1 MHTYPLQMH
10 LLYKDPKGT
19 SIDSSIA
26 VPNTNV
32 AGSKGHGYEC
42 GKNFA
47 SIEAML
53 AHTNQQI
60 MELRSE
66 NSMLKV
72 HFYGII

>member
-1 MHTYPLQMH
+1 MYTYPLQMH
-10 LLYKDPKGT
+10 LLYKYPNGT

-32 AGSKGHGYEC
+32 DGSNGHGDEC
-42 GKNFA
+42 GKGLA
-47 SIEAML
+47 SIDTIL
-53 AHTNQQI
+53 AHKNQQI